1 MFKLLLKLINHITAY
16 VAHVNLLCC
25 LLSLGNAA
33 NLDEMSRKTG
43 KSTTQIIN
51 EVIHRQYAKEARTMD
66 LPHHGTVITFAT
78 IKGGTAKTTSV
89 TAFADVLAR
98 QGKHILVIDAVP
110 RGRLAI
116 LLGLTSEGSYKNTL
130 KDLIN
135 DRLTANSEH
144 LDIRTFL
151 HPATQTSSRIDIIPS
166 DSRLNDAFTR
176 INETVFARAALF
188 RNIIEEIRALDK
200 YDYIIFDT
208 SSELHREVAPVLIA
222 TDHVIIPIEPSV
234 DAISGAKMTM
244 KFMEKFLPLNANLQL
259 LGIFMTKTNKRYKSF
274 RQTFPQSQKTFDK
287 HMFHTLLP
295 IRQDAVNAANR
306 HVPVTKKCSRN
317 KLSQK
322 YEELVAEAIS
332 RIEGQDTSC

>member
-1 MFKLLLKLINHITAY
+1 MFKLLLKLINRITAY

-66 LPHHGTVITFAT
+66 LAHHGTVITFAT

-130 KDLIN
+130 KALIN

-188 RNIIEEIRALDK
+188 RNIID
-200 YDYIIFDT
+200 
-208 SSELHREVAPVLIA
+208 SELHREVAPVLIA

-306 HVPVTKKCSRN
+306 HVPVTKKCPRN